1 VVFKPYPCNHFTHA
15 GVDAALRLRAQ
26 GLAPADVTAIE
37 LGVAKPVLRTIAEPP
52 EAKAR
57 PASGYHAAFSGPYT
71 VAAALLGGGLG
82 VPHEDFTDAAA
93 RDPRRLALAAL
104 VRCVE
109 DERCSASFPHAFPAV
124 LRVTTRTGEELEACV
139 EVNRGGPGNPLSDE
153 ELARKFHDNAV
164 RSLPE
169 ERAAELAAR
178 TLALPDAQSVE
189 DLTAADLGG
198 GALRSRQLPLPDCVG
213 QVGHPLRRLR
223 ADRLQGYAARVHTLE
238 QADSG
243 AEQHR

>member
-1 VVFKPYPCNHFTHA
+1 MVFKSYPCNHFTHA

-37 LGVAKPVLRTIAEPP
+37 LGVARPVLRTIAGPP
-52 EAKAR
+52 GAKAR
-57 PASGYHAAFSGPYT
+57 PASGYHAAFSGPCT

-82 VPHEDFTDAAA
+82 VSHEDFTDAAA

-109 DERCSASFPHAFPAV
+109 DERCSASFPHA
-124 LRVTTRTGEELEACV
+124 C
-139 EVNRGGPGNPLSDE
+139 
-153 ELARKFHDNAV
+153 
-164 RSLPE
+164 
-169 ERAAELAAR
+169 
-178 TLALPDAQSVE
+178 
-189 DLTAADLGG
+189 AADLGG

-223 ADRLQGYAARVHTLE
+223 ADRLQGHAARVHALE

-243 AEQHR
+243 AEQHG

>member
-1 VVFKPYPCNHFTHA
+1 MVFKPYPCNHFTHA
-15 GVDAALRLRAQ
+15 GVDAASRLRAQ

-82 VPHEDFTDAAA
+82 VSHEDVTDAAA

-124 LRVTTRTGEELEACV
+124 LRVDHPQR
-139 EVNRGGPGNPLSDE
+139 
-153 ELARKFHDNAV
+153 ARNSRPAS
-164 RSLPE
+164 RS
-169 ERAAELAAR
+169 
-178 TLALPDAQSVE
+178 
-189 DLTAADLGG
+189 TAA
-198 GALRSRQLPLPDCVG
+198 APATPCPTRSWRGSSTTTP
-213 QVGHPLRRLR
+213 
-223 ADRLQGYAARVHTLE
+223 
-238 QADSG
+238 
-243 AEQHR
+243 

>member
-1 VVFKPYPCNHFTHA
+1 M
-15 GVDAALRLRAQ
+15 DAALRLRAQ

-52 EAKAR
+52 EAKPR

-82 VPHEDFTDAAA
+82 VSHEDFTDAAA

-124 LRVTTRTGEELEACV
+124 LRVTTRAGEELEARV

-169 ERAAELAAR
+169 ERGRAR
-178 TLALPDAQSVE
+178 GPNA
-189 DLTAADLGG
+189 
-198 GALRSRQLPLPDCVG
+198 
-213 QVGHPLRRLR
+213 RL
-223 ADRLQGYAARVHTLE
+223 
-238 QADSG
+238 S
-243 AEQHR
+243 